1 MEIKHFD
8 HKHLLWRMYM
18 TRNDLVRCKACSSL
32 CDGRAYVCG
41 RLFCNYALHESCAKL
56 PKMIQSPYHTDHP
69 LLLQRSNIF
78 TSGNC
83 NGCGNKSSGFIFRC
97 NDDKCKFYLDLDCT
111 FKKPLSAIEEGG
123 GKLRTH
129 LNHHHPLLR
138 FKNVPN
144 RNFGCSICGGL
155 FMYNDPLYGCFPC
168 LLFMHRS
175 CFKMKLL
182 PEIKHFYHP
191 HPLTLCTKESSLTCG
206 ACYYESTMVWY
217 YNCKQCN
224 GFKMHIACALSA
236 LPNKINFEEKKIS
249 HFLHDHPLQSKLQV
263 DDGKVVNC
271 CVCGKGCTG
280 PTNTTYV
287 CVKASSS
294 YCKNNIYFH
303 KSCLEFPQQILHLF
317 HPYHPLTLKLSHGDR
332 AHGKYCNA
340 CRKPP
345 YEFPH
350 NPATHSHNNKI
361 IPHKYLSPQS
371 NDIIAYICERHYCN
385 FLLHVE
391 CSVMLPSLEFE
402 GHSHLLHFRDDNI
415 ENSELE
421 CGACKSDISES
432 YAFTCLYC
440 DLNLHILCGP
450 IPYEIKHK
458 DHIHPLFLTNSPVE
472 EELEDETDEFYCDV
486 CEEERD
492 LLFRWG
498 KVGLGPSMKHVIVE
512 LSEVSRAMR
521 TAATEEYDIYD
532 SEYSEIFLFSDEA
545 YEQFMEFLDSGKGF
559 LDTLEDPEKFA
570 KVKEEF
576 AKVGKYMFPLR
587 LANILVQLLSRH
599 GDVSAKSTLSPMA
612 KLYLFIVLCE
622 CMCSMTNTRVV
633 DITKDLILDW
643 WTSLKMLQAARFE
656 IQFAFNHLKR
666 VAHAYFGLYV
676 KKRVENFNTVLSE
689 LHKEV
694 QNLQNKIEVLEKKRE
709 DIRSAESA
717 KSNLIE
723 ECMREATILKHAI
736 ASTGLIRIK

>member
-1 MEIKHFD
+1 MEIEHFD

-18 TRNDLVRCKACSSL
+18 TRYDLIRCKACSSL

-69 LLLQRSNIF
+69 LFLQRSNIF

-111 FKKPLSAIEEGG
+111 FKKPLRAIEEGG

-144 RNFGCSICGGL
+144 RNFGCSICGKL

-168 LLFMHRS
+168 LLFLHRS

-206 ACYYESTMVWY
+206 ACYYESTMVWC

-224 GFKMHIACALSA
+224 GFKMHIVCALSA
-236 LPNKINFEEKKIS
+236 LPNKIDFEEKKIN
-249 HFLHDHPLQSKLQV
+249 HFLHDHPLQKNLQV
-263 DDGKVVNC
+263 DDGKEVNC

-280 PTNTTYV
+280 PTTTTYV
-287 CVKASSS
+287 CVKAFSSS
-294 YCKNNIYFH
+294 CCKNNIYFH
-303 KSCLEFPQQILHLF
+303 KSCLEFPQQILHPF
-317 HPYHPLTLKLSHGDR
+317 HPYHPLTLKVSHRDR
-332 AHGKYCNA
+332 AHGNCNA

-345 YEFPH
+345 YEFTH
-350 NPATHSHNNKI
+350 NPTTHSHNNKI
-361 IPHKYLSPQS
+361 IPHKYPCPHS
-371 NDIIAYICERHYCN
+371 NDIIAYICERHNCD
-385 FLLHVE
+385 FLLHAE
-391 CSVMLPSLEFE
+391 CSVMLPSMANEGECSVMMPSLEFE

-415 ENSELE
+415 ENSKLE

-450 IPYEIKHK
+450 IPYEINHK

-472 EELEDETDEFYCDV
+472 EELEDETEEFYCDV

-492 LLFRWG
+492 LLLPVYHCAKCRFVAEF
-498 KVGLGPSMKHVIVE
+498 KCVFSQVG
-512 LSEVSRAMR
+512 
-521 TAATEEYDIYD
+521 TY
-532 SEYSEIFLFSDEA
+532 
-545 YEQFMEFLDSGKGF
+545 
-559 LDTLEDPEKFA
+559 
-570 KVKEEF
+570 
-576 AKVGKYMFPLR
+576 
-587 LANILVQLLSRH
+587 
-599 GDVSAKSTLSPMA
+599 
-612 KLYLFIVLCE
+612 KLI
-622 CMCSMTNTRVV
+622 
-633 DITKDLILDW
+633 
-643 WTSLKMLQAARFE
+643 
-656 IQFAFNHLKR
+656 
-666 VAHAYFGLYV
+666 
-676 KKRVENFNTVLSE
+676 
-689 LHKEV
+689 
-694 QNLQNKIEVLEKKRE
+694 
-709 DIRSAESA
+709 
-717 KSNLIE
+717 
-723 ECMREATILKHAI
+723 
-736 ASTGLIRIK
+736 